1 MGVLKTGD
9 VALVRQDGRHHVGRV
24 CSVADVGGVTHALV
38 VYREGDGW
46 HRCRFPLDRLGS
58 LTLPLLDW
66 SGQAPGWQPGTAGAG
81 EMPPAG
87 VLDDVE
93 TMWADAR
100 SRAAAR
106 QTPAAAAAGG
116 PVG

>member
-9 VALVRQDGRHHVGRV
+9 VVLVRQDGRHHVGRV
-24 CSVADVGGVTHALV
+24 CSVADVNGVTHALV
-38 VYREGDGW
+38 VCREGGGW
-46 HRCRFPLDRLGS
+46 RRCRFPLDRLGS

-66 SGQAPGWQPGTAGAG
+66 SGQPLGWQPGTAGAD
-81 EMPPAG
+81 ELPPAD

-93 TMWADAR
+93 GVWADAR
-100 SRAAAR
+100 SRAAVAC
-106 QTPAAAAAGG
+106 G